1 MLEGKKI
8 ILGISGSI
16 AAYKA
21 AALTRL
27 FVKAGAL
34 VRVIMTPAA
43 IDFITPLT
51 MATLSKNPVLSKFVK
66 NEAGQWNN
74 HIELGLWADCMV
86 IAPAG
91 ANTISKMANGACDN
105 LLIAAYLSAR
115 CPVFIAPSM
124 DLDMYAHASTQN
136 NLKLLKGFGNS
147 IIDPNS
153 GELAS
158 GLNGIGRMAEPEE
171 IFDTLAAFFNAS
183 NLLQNKKVLVTA
195 GPTYEHIDPVRF
207 VGNHSSGKMG
217 FAIAEVFAA
226 QGAKVTLITGPT
238 HQQVQHSNIKRIDV
252 TTAAEMYEATTAQF
266 AKSHVAIM
274 SAAVADYAPEKVS
287 ISKIKKSGDVLQLKL
302 KKTRDILKELGR
314 VKTKKQILV
323 GFALETDNEEA
334 NALKKLKE
342 KNLDF
347 IVLNSLKNKGAG
359 FGFDTNQIYVIH
371 KNGAKLNYGLKP
383 KHEVAKDIVEEVIKL
398 LHA

>member
-16 AAYKA
+16 AAYKS

-27 FVKAGAL
+27 FVKAGAQ
-34 VRVIMTPAA
+34 VRVIMTPSAVE
-43 IDFITPLT
+43 FITPLT
-51 MATLSKNPVLSKFVK
+51 MATLSKNPVLTRFVK
-66 NEAGQWNN
+66 NDAGEWNN
-74 HIELGLWADCMV
+74 HVEMGLWADCML

-91 ANTISKMANGACDN
+91 ANTISKMASGSCDN
-105 LLIAAYLSAR
+105 LLIATYLSAR

-124 DLDMYAHASTQN
+124 DLDMFSHPSTQTN
-136 NLKLLKGFGNS
+136 IKLLRGFGNS
-147 IIDPNS
+147 IIAPNS

-171 IFDTLAAFFNAS
+171 IFDVISAFFSAS
-183 NLLQNKKVLVTA
+183 KLLHNKKVLVTA

-217 FAIAEVFAA
+217 FAIAEVFAL
-226 QGAKVTLITGPT
+226 QGANVTLVTGPT
-238 HQQVQHSNIKRIDV
+238 HQQVQHPNINRIDV
-252 TTAAEMYEATTAQF
+252 TTAAEMYDATTAHF
-266 AKSHVAIM
+266 MKSHVAIM
-274 SAAVADYAPEKVS
+274 SAAVADYTPEKVS
-287 ISKIKKSGDVLQLKL
+287 ISKIKKSGDQLQLKL

-359 FGFDTNQIYVIH
+359 FGFDTNQIHVIH
-371 KNGAKLNYGLKP
+371 KNGKKQDYGLKP